1 MAKVLGLPKLSPT
14 MEEGTLVRWAK
25 KEGDTVEVDD
35 LIAEVETDKATM
47 EFRAF
52 DKGVLLKLLV
62 AEGASLKPDEPVAI
76 LGRAG
81 ESVTDV
87 QVGSAVPAA
96 AAPAAQASAA
106 PAPSAP
112 ATNGKHTDVIATT
125 PGRVLASPLVRR
137 MARERDV
144 DLTSVSGSG
153 PKGRIVL
160 RDLESQVPAQAP
172 VQAKAPAPVQAP
184 APSAQAEGSRL
195 VPLNGMRKTIAARLT
210 QSKRDIPHFYLSV
223 DIEASAL
230 EAMRKQVNEA
240 LTAEEKV
247 SINDFILKACASAL
261 KRVPNCNASFEGE
274 HIRYFEHADI
284 SVAVSVPDGL
294 VTPVLRNAEQKS
306 IAQISRE
313 VRELAAKAKE
323 KKLKPEDMAGG
334 TFSVSNLGMFGID
347 EFAAVIRPPE
357 AAILAVGAIR
367 DVPVVKGGAVVP
379 GRMMS
384 LTLSCDHRVIDGAL
398 GAELLKQIRTL
409 LEKPLALLAL

>member
-1 MAKVLGLPKLSPT
+1 
-14 MEEGTLVRWAK
+14 
-25 KEGDTVEVDD
+25 
-35 LIAEVETDKATM
+35 
-47 EFRAF
+47 
-52 DKGVLLKLLV
+52 
-62 AEGASLKPDEPVAI
+62 
-76 LGRAG
+76 
-81 ESVTDV
+81 
-87 QVGSAVPAA
+87 
-96 AAPAAQASAA
+96 
-106 PAPSAP
+106 
-112 ATNGKHTDVIATT
+112 VIATT
-125 PGRVLASPLVRR
+125 PGRVMASPLVRR

-144 DLTSVSGSG
+144 DLAAVSGTG

-160 RDLESQVPAQAP
+160 RDLESVTPAQAAP
-172 VQAKAPAPVQAP
+172 VAQAKAPAPAPAPVQAP
-184 APSAQAEGSRL
+184 AASALEGSRV
-195 VPLNGMRKTIAARLT
+195 VPLSGMRKTIAARLT

-223 DIEASAL
+223 DVEASAL

-240 LTAEEKV
+240 LTADEKV

-261 KRVPNCNASFEGE
+261 KRVPGCNASFEGE

-294 VTPVLRNAEQKS
+294 VTPVLRNAELKS

-313 VRELAAKAKE
+313 VRELAGKAKE

-357 AAILAVGAIR
+357 GAILAVGAIR
-367 DVPVVKGGAVVP
+367 DVPVIKAGQVGA

>member
-1 MAKVLGLPKLSPT
+1 
-14 MEEGTLVRWAK
+14 
-25 KEGDTVEVDD
+25 
-35 LIAEVETDKATM
+35 
-47 EFRAF
+47 
-52 DKGVLLKLLV
+52 
-62 AEGASLKPDEPVAI
+62 
-76 LGRAG
+76 
-81 ESVTDV
+81 
-87 QVGSAVPAA
+87 
-96 AAPAAQASAA
+96 
-106 PAPSAP
+106 
-112 ATNGKHTDVIATT
+112 VIATT